1 MELNN
6 LTNDELEI
14 LFSSLGNYKLQM
26 ERTEQLDK
34 AQVAS
39 NLLAKLKNGE

>member
-1 MELNN
+1 METTN
-6 LTNDELEI
+6 LTNEELEI
-14 LFSSLGNYKLQM
+14 LFTALGSFKLQM

-39 NLLAKLKNGE
+39 NLLAKIKNG